1 MNNLFTTGER
11 MFDKFRGY
19 KSGSSFWMDDDYF
32 TKDKFDPFTGEEII
46 PEKRVDF
53 IKLAAYRR
61 TMANFVNIVT
71 GDNIPVKFNSSN
83 DSYTDGKTVTIAAK
97 IDNKYNDSNVGL
109 ALHEGSH
116 IKLSD
121 FDLLKELYNTIPISI
136 KEKITKKYF
145 SHIDDQWTRDQE
157 VKEHIH
163 PRIKNILN
171 YIEDRRIDFFIFTNS
186 PGYRDYYKAMYN
198 RYFYSRAIDKG
209 LKSNEYR
216 EETWESYEFR
226 LINLHNK
233 NTDLKALNS
242 LTDIYKLI
250 DLKNISRLESTE
262 DAVVIAIKVFLLIEK
277 NITPTKMNKSG
288 ESDESTESEANK
300 SLEDG
305 SNRSNE
311 NGEGTTIDT
320 GDAEMK
326 ADGEASDFVS
336 DLTPAAKR
344 GLENAIKKQKK
355 FMNGEINKK
364 KLSKKDATALNA
376 IEESGASY
384 ENAGK
389 GMNDW
394 RNGGNGTDVIVIR
407 DVTQKLIESNEFRM
421 LSENRYYRDENE
433 PAIADG
439 IRLGTMLGKK
449 LQVRNDEKS
458 TKFNRLYTGKID
470 KRLIA
475 ELGFGNESVF
485 HKMMVDRYSPAI
497 LHISIDASGSM
508 GGDKWKN
515 TMTSVVAIA
524 KAASMIS
531 NLDVV
536 ISFRSTHEAGR
547 GYRSSVSYPLI
558 AIAYDSRKDK
568 FSKIPRIF
576 NNIHVSGT
584 TPEGLTFEA
593 IMKELVPGGI
603 DKDSYFLNFSDGMPM
618 FSNDTIY
625 YTGDEAVKHT
635 KKMTNKIRN
644 MGVKVLS
651 YYIGGEYERESN
663 MIDFKTMYG
672 KDACFINVTNVF
684 EVAKTMNKLFLDK

>member
-19 KSGSSFWMDDDYF
+19 KSGSSFWMDDNYF
-32 TKDKFDPFTGEEII
+32 TKDEFDPLTGEEIV

-61 TMANFVNIVT
+61 TMANFINIVT
-71 GDNIPVKFNSSN
+71 AENIPVKFHSN
-83 DSYTDGKTVTIAAK
+83 VSYTDGKTVTIAAK
-97 IDNKYNDSNVGL
+97 IEDKYNDSNVGL

-121 FDLLKELYNTIPISI
+121 FDLLKELYENIPSRI
-136 KEKITKKYF
+136 KERIAKKHFSHDDEWTRKAEVKKY
-145 SHIDDQWTRDQE
+145 
-157 VKEHIH
+157 VH

-171 YIEDRRIDFFIFTNS
+171 YIEDRRIDYFIFINS

-242 LTDIYKLI
+242 LTDIYKII
-250 DLKNISRLESTE
+250 DLKNISRLKSTE
-262 DAVVIAIKVFLLIEK
+262 EALDLAVKVFLLIEK
-277 NITPTKMNKSG
+277 NITPTKMDNPG
-288 ESDESTESEANK
+288 ESDESEESSESA
-300 SLEDG
+300 DG
-305 SNRSNE
+305 EGNE
-311 NGEGTTIDT
+311 NGEGTTVDT

-336 DLTPAAKR
+336 DLTPSAKR

-355 FMNGEINKK
+355 FMDGEIAKK
-364 KLSKKDATALNA
+364 KLSKKDSVALNA

-384 ENAGK
+384 EKAGK
-389 GMNDW
+389 DINDW
-394 RNGGNGTDVIVIR
+394 RDNGNGTNVIVIR
-407 DVTQKLIESNEFRM
+407 DVTDKLIESGEFRM
-421 LSENRYYRDENE
+421 LHNNRWHRPENE
-433 PAIADG
+433 LAITNG

-485 HKMMVDRYSPAI
+485 HKVMVDRYSPAI

-508 GGDKWKN
+508 GGDKWTN
-515 TMTSVVAIA
+515 TMTSTVAIA

-531 NLDVV
+531 NLEIV
-536 ISFRSTHEAGR
+536 ISFRSTHDGGSTR
-547 GYRSSVSYPLI
+547 RSSVYYPLI

-568 FSKIPRIF
+568 FSKISRIF
-576 NNIHVSGT
+576 KSIHCTGT
-584 TPEGLTFEA
+584 TPEGLAFEA

-603 DKDSYFLNFSDGMPM
+603 NKDSYFLNFSDGMPM
-618 FSNDTIY
+618 FHNDNIY
-625 YTGDEAVKHT
+625 YNGEEALKHT

-644 MGVKVLS
+644 MGVKVMS
-651 YYIGGEYERESN
+651 YYIGSSYERDSN
-663 MIDFKTMYG
+663 KNDFKKMYG
-672 KDACFINVTNVF
+672 KDAHFINVTNVF
-684 EVAKTMNKLFLDK
+684 EVAKTMNKMFLDK

>member
-1 MNNLFTTGER
+1 MSNLFTTGER

-19 KSGSSFWMDDDYF
+19 KSGSSFWMDDNYF
-32 TKDKFDPFTGEEII
+32 TKDEVDPLTGEEIV

-71 GDNIPVKFNSSN
+71 GENIPVQFNN
-83 DSYTDGKTVTIAAK
+83 KDSYTDGKTVTIAAK
-97 IDNKYNDSNVGL
+97 IEDKYNDSNVGL

-116 IKLSD
+116 VKLSD
-121 FDLLKELYNTIPISI
+121 FDLLKELYENISSRN
-136 KEKITKKYF
+136 KERIAKKHF
-145 SHIDDQWTRDQE
+145 SHITDEWTCKAE
-157 VKEHIH
+157 VKKYVH

-171 YIEDRRIDFFIFTNS
+171 YIEDRRIDYFIFTNS

-242 LTDIYKLI
+242 LTDIYKVI
-250 DLKNISRLESTE
+250 DLKNINRLKSTG
-262 DAVVIAIKVFLLIEK
+262 DALDIAVKVFLLIEK
-277 NITPTKMNKSG
+277 NIIPTKMDNPG
-288 ESDESTESEANK
+288 EEDSSEDSDELPSG
-300 SLEDG
+300 DG
-305 SNRSNE
+305 NEGNE
-311 NGEGTTIDT
+311 NGEGTTVDT
-320 GDAEMK
+320 GNAEMK

-336 DLTPAAKR
+336 DLTPSQKR

-355 FMNGEINKK
+355 FMDGEIAKK
-364 KLSKKDATALNA
+364 KLSKKDASALNA

-384 ENAGK
+384 EKAGK
-389 GMNDW
+389 DMDQDW
-394 RNGGNGTDVIVIR
+394 RSKTNGTDVIVIR
-407 DVTQKLIESNEFRM
+407 DVTDKLIESDEFRM
-421 LSENRYYRDENE
+421 LCSHTYYREDNQT
-433 PAIADG
+433 AIADG

-470 KRLIA
+470 KRLVA

-485 HKMMVDRYSPAI
+485 HKIMVDRYSPAI

-508 GGDKWKN
+508 SGDKWNN

-536 ISFRSTHEAGR
+536 ISFRSTHSSNRNSR
-547 GYRSSVSYPLI
+547 GSVQYPLI

-568 FSKIPRIF
+568 FNKIPRIF
-576 NNIHVSGT
+576 KSIHSTGT

-603 DKDSYFLNFSDGMPM
+603 NKDSYFLNFSDGMPM
-618 FSNDTIY
+618 FSNDDIY
-625 YTGDEAVKHT
+625 YNGDEALKHT

-644 MGVKVLS
+644 MGVKVMS
-651 YYIGGEYERESN
+651 YYIGSSWERDSS
-663 MIDFKTMYG
+663 IRDFKVMYG
-672 KDACFINVTNVF
+672 KDAHFINVTNVF
-684 EVAKTMNKLFLDK
+684 EVAKTMNKMFLDK

>member
-1 MNNLFTTGER
+1 

-19 KSGSSFWMDDDYF
+19 KSGSSFWMDDNYF
-32 TKDKFDPFTGEEII
+32 TKDEFDPFTGEEIVQ
-46 PEKRVDF
+46 EKRVDF

-71 GDNIPVKFNSSN
+71 GENIPVKFNSN
-83 DSYTDGKTVTIAAK
+83 DSYTDGETVTIAAK
-97 IDNKYNDSNVGL
+97 IEDKYNDSNVGL

-121 FDLLKELYNTIPISI
+121 FDLLKELYENISSRI
-136 KEKITKKYF
+136 KERIAKKHF
-145 SHIDDQWTRDQE
+145 SHIDDEWTRKAE
-157 VKEHIH
+157 VKKYVH
-163 PRIKNILN
+163 PLIKNILN
-171 YIEDRRIDFFIFTNS
+171 YIEDRRIDYFIFTNS

-216 EETWESYEFR
+216 EENWESYEFR

-242 LTDIYKLI
+242 LTDIYKII
-250 DLKNISRLESTE
+250 DLKNISRLKSTE
-262 DAVVIAIKVFLLIEK
+262 EALDLAVKVFLLIEK
-277 NITPTKMNKSG
+277 NITPTKMDNPG
-288 ESDESTESEANK
+288 ESDESEESNESA
-300 SLEDG
+300 DG
-305 SNRSNE
+305 EGNE
-311 NGEGTTIDT
+311 NGEGTTVDT
-320 GDAEMK
+320 GNAEMK

-336 DLTPAAKR
+336 DLTPSAKR

-355 FMNGEINKK
+355 FMDGNITKK
-364 KLSKKDATALNA
+364 KLSKKDASALNA

-384 ENAGK
+384 EKAGK
-389 GMNDW
+389 DVNNW
-394 RNGGNGTDVIVIR
+394 RDNGNGTDVIVIR
-407 DVTQKLIESNEFRM
+407 DVTEKLIESGEFRM
-421 LSENRYYRDENE
+421 LCDHRYYREDNQT
-433 PAIADG
+433 AIADG

-485 HKMMVDRYSPAI
+485 HKVMVDRYSPAI

-508 GGDKWKN
+508 GGDKWTN
-515 TMTSVVAIA
+515 TMTSTVAIA

-531 NLDVV
+531 NLEVA
-536 ISFRSTHEAGR
+536 ISFRSTHDGGSTR
-547 GYRSSVSYPLI
+547 RSGVYYPLI

-576 NNIHVSGT
+576 KNIHSTGT

-603 DKDSYFLNFSDGMPM
+603 NKDSYFLNFSDGMPM
-618 FSNDTIY
+618 FSNDNIY
-625 YTGDEAVKHT
+625 YNGDEALKHT

-644 MGVKVLS
+644 MGVKVMS
-651 YYIGGEYERESN
+651 YYIGSSYETDSN
-663 MIDFKTMYG
+663 KNDFKTMYG
-672 KDACFINVTNVF
+672 KDAHFINVTNVF
-684 EVAKTMNKLFLDK
+684 EVAKTMNKMFLDK

>member
-1 MNNLFTTGER
+1 

-19 KSGSSFWMDDDYF
+19 KSGSSFWMDDNYF
-32 TKDKFDPFTGEEII
+32 TRDEFDPLTGEEIV

-71 GDNIPVKFNSSN
+71 AENIPVKFHNS

-97 IDNKYNDSNVGL
+97 IEDKYNDSNVGL

-121 FDLLKELYNTIPISI
+121 FDLLKELYDHIPASIIS
-136 KEKITKKYF
+136 KIAKKHF
-145 SHIDDQWTRDQE
+145 SHINDEWSRKNEVRDYILPK
-157 VKEHIH
+157 V
-163 PRIKNILN
+163 KNILN
-171 YIEDRRIDFFIFTNS
+171 YVEDRRIDYFIFTNS

-216 EETWESYEFR
+216 EENWESYEFR

-233 NTDLKALNS
+233 NTDLKALKA
-242 LTDIYKLI
+242 LATVYGAI
-250 DLKNISRLESTE
+250 DLKNISRLTSTE
-262 DAVVIAIKVFLLIEK
+262 DALDVALKVFRHIEN
-277 NITPTKMNKSG
+277 NITPTKMDNPG
-288 ESDESTESEANK
+288 ESDESKESSE
-300 SLEDG
+300 STDG
-305 SNRSNE
+305 EGNE
-311 NGEGTTIDT
+311 NGEGTTVDT

-336 DLTPAAKR
+336 DLTPSAKR

-355 FMNGEINKK
+355 FMDGQISKK
-364 KLSKKDATALNA
+364 RLSKKDAAALNA

-389 GMNDW
+389 NMDQDW
-394 RNGGNGTDVIVIR
+394 RTNTNGTDVIVIR
-407 DVTQKLIESNEFRM
+407 DVTEKLIESGEFRM
-421 LSENRYYRDENE
+421 LHNNRWHREDNE
-433 PAIADG
+433 LAIANG

-470 KRLIA
+470 KRLVA

-485 HKMMVDRYSPAI
+485 HKVMVDRYSPAI

-508 GGDKWKN
+508 AGDKWTN
-515 TMTSVVAIA
+515 TMTSTVAIA

-531 NLDVV
+531 NLEIV
-536 ISFRSTHEAGR
+536 ISFRSTHDGGSTR
-547 GYRSSVSYPLI
+547 RSNVYYPLI

-568 FSKIPRIF
+568 FSKISRIF
-576 NNIHVSGT
+576 KSIHCTGT
-584 TPEGLTFEA
+584 TPEGLAFEA

-603 DKDSYFLNFSDGMPM
+603 NKDSYFLNFSDGMPM
-618 FSNDTIY
+618 FHNDNIY
-625 YTGDEAVKHT
+625 YNGEEALKHT

-644 MGVKVLS
+644 MGVKVMS
-651 YYIGGEYERESN
+651 YYIGSSYERDSS
-663 MIDFKTMYG
+663 IRDFKKMYG
-672 KDACFINVTNVF
+672 KDAHFINVTNVF
-684 EVAKTMNKLFLDK
+684 EVAKTMNKMFLDK

>member
-1 MNNLFTTGER
+1 MNNLFKTGER

-19 KSGSSFWMDDDYF
+19 KSGSSFWMDDNYF
-32 TKDKFDPFTGEEII
+32 TKDDFDPFTGEEIV

-71 GDNIPVKFNSSN
+71 GDNIPVKFNSNESH
-83 DSYTDGKTVTIAAK
+83 TDGKTVTIAAK
-97 IDNKYNDSNVGL
+97 IEDKYNDSNVGL

-121 FDLLKELYNTIPISI
+121 FDLLKELYNTIPTSI
-136 KEKITKKYF
+136 KKRIAKKYF
-145 SHIDDQWTRDQE
+145 SHVDDGWMRDQKVE
-157 VKEHIH
+157 EHIH

-198 RYFYSRAIDKG
+198 RYWYSRAIDKG

-216 EETWESYEFR
+216 EENWESYEFR

-250 DLKNISRLESTE
+250 DLKNISRLKSTE
-262 DAVVIAIKVFLLIEK
+262 DAVSIAIKVFLLIEK
-277 NITPTKMNKSG
+277 NITPTKMDNPG
-288 ESDESTESEANK
+288 ESDESEESSESA
-300 SLEDG
+300 DG
-305 SNRSNE
+305 EGNE
-311 NGEGTTIDT
+311 NGEGTTVDT

-336 DLTPAAKR
+336 DLTPSAKR

-355 FMNGEINKK
+355 FIDGEISKK
-364 KLSKKDATALNA
+364 KLSKKDAVALNA

-389 GMNDW
+389 NMDQDW
-394 RNGGNGTDVIVIR
+394 RSNTNGTDVIVIR
-407 DVTQKLIESNEFRM
+407 DVTEKLIESGEFRM
-421 LSENRYYRDENE
+421 LHNSRWHREDNE
-433 PAIADG
+433 QAIANG

-470 KRLIA
+470 KRLVA

-485 HKMMVDRYSPAI
+485 HKVMVDRYSPAI

-508 GGDKWKN
+508 SGDKWTN
-515 TMTSVVAIA
+515 TMTSTVAIA

-531 NLDVV
+531 NLEIV
-536 ISFRSTHEAGR
+536 ISFRSTHDGGSTR
-547 GYRSSVSYPLI
+547 RSSVYYPLI

-568 FSKIPRIF
+568 FSKISRIF
-576 NNIHVSGT
+576 KSIHCTGT
-584 TPEGLTFEA
+584 TPEGLAFEA

-603 DKDSYFLNFSDGMPM
+603 NKDSYFLNFSDGMPM
-618 FSNDTIY
+618 FHNDNIY
-625 YTGDEAVKHT
+625 YNGDEALKHT

-644 MGVKVLS
+644 MGVKVMS
-651 YYIGGEYERESN
+651 YYIGSSYERDSN
-663 MIDFKTMYG
+663 KNDFKKMYG
-672 KDACFINVTNVF
+672 KDAHFINVTNVF
-684 EVAKTMNKLFLDK
+684 EVAKTMNKMFLDK

>member
-1 MNNLFTTGER
+1 

-19 KSGSSFWMDDDYF
+19 KSGSSFWMDDNYF
-32 TKDKFDPFTGEEII
+32 TKDDFDPFTGEEIV

-71 GDNIPVKFNSSN
+71 GDNIPVKFNSN

-121 FDLLKELYNTIPISI
+121 FDLLKELYNTIPPRI
-136 KEKITKKYF
+136 KERIAKKHF
-145 SHIDDQWTRDQE
+145 SHIDDGWMRDQKVE
-157 VKEHIH
+157 EYVH

-186 PGYRDYYKAMYN
+186 PGYRDYYKAMYT

-216 EETWESYEFR
+216 DETWESYEFR

-242 LTDIYKLI
+242 LTDIYKCI
-250 DLKNISRLESTE
+250 DLKNISRLESTG
-262 DAVVIAIKVFLLIEK
+262 DALTVALKVFMLIDK
-277 NITPTKMNKSG
+277 NITLTDPNKPGKSDKSE
-288 ESDESTESEANK
+288 ESSK
-300 SLEDG
+300 SPAG
-305 SNRSNE
+305 KSNE

-326 ADGEASDFVS
+326 AGGEASDFVS

-344 GLENAIKKQKK
+344 GLENAINKQKK
-355 FMNGEINKK
+355 FMDREITKK
-364 KLSKKDATALNA
+364 KLSKKDASALNA

-384 ENAGK
+384 EKAGK
-389 GMNDW
+389 DMNEW

-407 DVTQKLIESNEFRM
+407 DVTEKLIESNEFTM
-421 LSENRYYRDENE
+421 LSENRYWREDNE
-433 PAIADG
+433 LAIATG

-458 TKFNRLYTGKID
+458 TKFSRLYSGKID

-475 ELGFGNESVF
+475 ELGFGNDSVF
-485 HKMMVDRYSPAI
+485 HKVMVDRYSPAI

-508 GGDKWKN
+508 GGDKWSN

-536 ISFRSTHEAGR
+536 ISFRSTHDGGSTR
-547 GYRSSVSYPLI
+547 RSGVHYPLI
-558 AIAYDSRKDK
+558 AIAYDSRKNK
-568 FSKIPRIF
+568 FNKIPRIF
-576 NNIHVSGT
+576 KHIHSTGT

-618 FSNDTIY
+618 FSNDNIY
-625 YTGDEAVKHT
+625 YSGEEALKHT
-635 KKMTNKIRN
+635 KKMTNKIRGL
-644 MGVKVLS
+644 GVKVMS
-651 YYIGGEYERESN
+651 YYIGGSYERDSAMN
-663 MIDFKTMYG
+663 DFKAMYG
-672 KDACFINVTNVF
+672 KDAHFINVTNVF
-684 EVAKTMNKLFLDK
+684 EVAKTMNKMFLDK

>member
-1 MNNLFTTGER
+1 

-19 KSGSSFWMDDDYF
+19 KSGSSFWMDDNYF
-32 TKDKFDPFTGEEII
+32 TKDEYDPLTGEEIV
-46 PEKRVDF
+46 PEKRQDF

-71 GDNIPVKFNSSN
+71 GENIPVKFNN
-83 DSYTDGKTVTIAAK
+83 KDSYTDGKTVTIAAK
-97 IDNKYNDSNVGL
+97 IEDKYNDSNVGL

-116 IKLSD
+116 VKLSD
-121 FDLLKELYNTIPISI
+121 FDLLKELYENIPSRV
-136 KEKITKKYF
+136 KERIAKKHF
-145 SHIDDQWTRDQE
+145 SHIDDTWTCKAE
-157 VKEHIH
+157 VRKLVH

-171 YIEDRRIDFFIFTNS
+171 YIEDRRIDYFIFTNS

-242 LTDIYKLI
+242 LMDIYKLI
-250 DLKNISRLESTE
+250 DLKNVSRLKSTGE
-262 DAVVIAIKVFLLIEK
+262 ALDLAIKVFLLIEK
-277 NITPTKMNKSG
+277 NIIPAKMDNPG
-288 ESDESTESEANK
+288 ESDESGESNESENG
-300 SLEDG
+300 EG
-305 SNRSNE
+305 NESNE
-311 NGEGTTIDT
+311 NGEGTVIDT

-326 ADGEASDFVS
+326 ADGEASDFIS

-344 GLENAIKKQKK
+344 GLENAIKKQQK
-355 FMNGEINKK
+355 FMNGDIAKK
-364 KLSKKDATALNA
+364 QLSKKDSAALNA

-384 ENAGK
+384 EKAGK
-389 GMNDW
+389 DLNNW
-394 RNGGNGTDVIVIR
+394 RNGGTGTDVIVVR
-407 DVTQKLIESNEFRM
+407 DVTDKLIDSNEFRM
-421 LSENRYYRDENE
+421 LSNNNYYREDNDV
-433 PAIADG
+433 AISDG
-439 IRLGTMLGKK
+439 IRLGSMLGKK

-485 HKMMVDRYSPAI
+485 HKVMVDRYSPAI

-508 GGDKWKN
+508 HGEKWSN
-515 TMTSVVAIA
+515 TMTSTVAIA

-536 ISFRSTHEAGR
+536 ISFRSTHNTN
-547 GYRSSVSYPLI
+547 RSSRASIQYPLI

-568 FSKIPRIF
+568 FAKIPRIF
-576 NNIHVSGT
+576 KSIHCTGT

-603 DKDSYFLNFSDGMPM
+603 NKDSYFLNFSDGMPM
-618 FSNDTIY
+618 FSNDNIY
-625 YTGDEAVKHT
+625 YNGDEALKHT

-644 MGVKVLS
+644 MGVKVMS
-651 YYIGGEYERESN
+651 YYIGSGYERDSATN
-663 MIDFKTMYG
+663 DFKKMYG
-672 KDACFINVTNVF
+672 KDAHFINVTNVF
-684 EVAKTMNKLFLDK
+684 EVAKTMNKMFLDK

>member
-1 MNNLFTTGER
+1 
-11 MFDKFRGY
+11 MFNKLRGY
-19 KSGSSFWMDDDYF
+19 KSGSSFWMSDNYF
-32 TKDKFDPFTGEEII
+32 TKDDFDPLTGEEII
-46 PEKRVDF
+46 PEKRLDF

-71 GDNIPVKFNSSN
+71 GENIPVKFNNN

-97 IDNKYNDSNVGL
+97 IEDKYNDSNVGL

-116 IKLSD
+116 VKLSD
-121 FDLLKELYNTIPISI
+121 FDLLKELYDHVPASIIS
-136 KEKITKKYF
+136 KVAKKHF
-145 SHIDDQWTRDQE
+145 SHITDDWSLKSE
-157 VKEHIH
+157 VKSYIL
-163 PRIKNILN
+163 PKLKNILN
-171 YIEDRRIDFFIFTNS
+171 YVEDRRIDFFIYTNS

-216 EETWESYEFR
+216 EENWESYEFR

-233 NTDLKALNS
+233 NTDLTALKALA
-242 LTDIYKLI
+242 TVYGAI
-250 DLKNISRLESTE
+250 DLKNISRLTSTE
-262 DAVVIAIKVFLLIEK
+262 DALDVSLKVFRHIE
-277 NITPTKMNKSG
+277 NHITPTKLDNPG
-288 ESDESTESEANK
+288 EKDGSENADESES
-300 SLEDG
+300 G
-305 SNRSNE
+305 NE

-336 DLTPAAKR
+336 DLTPSAKR
-344 GLENAIKKQKK
+344 SVENAIKKQKK
-355 FMNGEINKK
+355 FMDGEIAKK
-364 KLSKKDATALNA
+364 KLSKKDAASLNA

-384 ENAGK
+384 ETAGK
-389 GMNDW
+389 DLDQDW
-394 RNGGNGTDVIVIR
+394 RGNSNGTDVIVIR
-407 DVTQKLIESNEFRM
+407 DVTEKLIESGEFRM
-421 LSENRYYRDENE
+421 LCKDRWNRDENKD
-433 PAIADG
+433 AVANG

-458 TKFNRLYTGKID
+458 TKFNRLATGKID
-470 KRLIA
+470 KRLVA

-485 HKMMVDRYSPAI
+485 HKVMVDRYSPAI

-508 GGDKWKN
+508 SGDKWVN
-515 TMTSVVAIA
+515 TMTSTVAIA

-531 NLDVV
+531 NLDIV
-536 ISFRSTHEAGR
+536 ISFRSTHNAVRNSRTSLE
-547 GYRSSVSYPLI
+547 YPLI

-568 FSKIPRIF
+568 FNKISRIF
-576 NNIHVSGT
+576 PNIHATGT

-603 DKDSYFLNFSDGMPM
+603 NKDSYFLNFSDGMPM
-618 FSNDTIY
+618 FSNDDIY
-625 YTGDEAVKHT
+625 YNGSEAIKHT

-651 YYIGGEYERESN
+651 YYIGGNYERDHTVN
-663 MIDFKTMYG
+663 DFKKMYG
-672 KDACFINVTNVF
+672 KDASFINVTNVF
-684 EVAKTMNKLFLDK
+684 EVAKTMNKMFLDK